1 MTNIK
6 RLFHYIKG
14 RYHLFILSL
23 TMVIIVQV
31 LGFITPLLVKVIL
44 DDYLLGIEAPW
55 AEVNYA
61 DSETVAFRGRYFKQL
76 KNIDGSASKGK
87 IATVIIHNAGY
98 YFVDGEVEDGSKE
111 FDENTLKVT
120 SADGVLYEYSIYRL
134 SKSEVFA
141 FYAPIATKLI
151 IMIVVLFVKSIVVIV
166 VTYVQHLSV
175 GRMINHIAR
184 DVRTDCMR
192 GIERLPISFFEDIP
206 AGKLASYITNDINGF
221 ITLYQQMVNVLTGAV
236 LSFVFAYIGMFYLD
250 TKLALL
256 SFLAYPFIF
265 IWVYFYLKNLR
276 KTAEKVNES
285 RSLLTAKINEIIN
298 GISILQIF
306 NFKKQTVK
314 EYNEINRQYTEEQLK
329 EVKLHITGGW
339 NMIGVIRGLILV
351 AIVMYF
357 GIRELT
363 IIGITIS
370 AGLIY
375 AYNEYLSKIVE
386 PVNIVF
392 TQVSAF
398 EHAMVQINRA
408 SRIIEEPQEDYTQ
421 EPIERFKGS
430 IKFDN
435 VWFAYHKKDYVL
447 KGVSFDIEPGQFVGL
462 VGHTGSGKSSL
473 MNLLLRFYDLS
484 DKHSGKIYV
493 DGIDIST
500 LAKRTYRTHIG
511 IVLQEPVLF
520 KGTIASNIRFGAE
533 GITDEQIET
542 VLKEIGGD
550 RLLEKYSLGIHQPI
564 TRAGVNMSSGEKQ
577 IISIAR
583 ALVHNPSILIMDE
596 ATSHIDTETEEL
608 IQKALKVASKNRT
621 VIVIAHRLSTI
632 YRADKIIVLD
642 HGLKV
647 EEGTHE
653 ELVRKGGIYANMY
666 YSQIAG
672 TYFGKERN
680 A

>member
-6 RLFHYIKG
+6 RLFRYIKG
-14 RYHLFILSL
+14 RYHLFFLSIS
-23 TMVIIVQV
+23 MVIIVQI
-31 LGFITPLLVKVIL
+31 LGFLTPLLVKVIL

-55 AEVNYA
+55 AEVNYV
-61 DSETVAFRGRYFKQL
+61 DSETVNFYNQNYKQV
-76 KNIDGSASKGK
+76 KNLDENETHGK
-87 IATVIIHNAGY
+87 IVTIIIHNAGY
-98 YFVDGEVEDGSKE
+98 YFVEDGVIDGQRVFSADK
-111 FDENTLKVT
+111 LKVT
-120 SADGVLYEYSIYRL
+120 TSDGEQYEYDIYKL
-134 SKSEVFA
+134 SKKAVFD
-141 FYAPIATKLI
+141 FYAPISTSLI
-151 IMIVVLFVKSIVVIV
+151 FMIVVLFFKSIVVIV
-166 VTYVQHLSV
+166 ATYVQHLSV
-175 GRMINHIAR
+175 GRMINYIAR

-192 GIERLPISFFEDIP
+192 SIERLPISFFEDIP
-206 AGKLASYITNDINGF
+206 AGKLSSYVTNDINGF

-236 LSFVFAYIGMFYLD
+236 LSFTFAYVGMFYLD
-250 TKLALL
+250 PKLALL

-265 IWVYFYLKNLR
+265 IWIYFYLKRLR

-285 RSLLTAKINEIIN
+285 RSLLTAKVNEIIN
-298 GISILQIF
+298 GINILQIF
-306 NFKKQTVK
+306 NFKKQTIK
-314 EYNEINRQYTEEQLK
+314 EYNEINKQFTDEQLK
-329 EVKLHITGGW
+329 EVRLHITSGW
-339 NMIGVIRGLILV
+339 NMIGIIRGLILV
-351 AIVMYF
+351 AIIMYF

-363 IIGITIS
+363 IVGITIS

-375 AYNEYLSKIVE
+375 AYYEYLTKIVE

-408 SRIIEEPQEDYTQ
+408 SSIIEGPMEDYTQ
-421 EPIERFKGS
+421 EKIARFQGS

-447 KGVSFDIEPGQFVGL
+447 KGVSFQIEPGQFVGL

-484 DKHSGKIYV
+484 DRHSGKIYV
-493 DGIDIST
+493 DGVDIST
-500 LAKRTYRTHIG
+500 LPKRTYRTHIG

-520 KGTIASNIRFGAE
+520 KGTIASNIRFGSKD
-533 GITDEQIET
+533 ITDQQIET

-596 ATSHIDTETEEL
+596 ATSHIDTETEAL
-608 IQKALKVASKNRT
+608 IQNALKVASQNRT

-653 ELVRKGGIYANMY
+653 ELVKKGGAYANMY
-666 YSQIAG
+666 HSQRAG
-672 TYFGKERN
+672 AFFGKEKV